1 MRLREIAEK
10 VGGQIVGDGDVEI
23 HSTAPINE
31 AGPGQITFVANPRY
45 ASKLRDT
52 KASAVI
58 VSPDLDIKKE
68 SGHSFLIAANPYLTF
83 ARTMS
88 LLYPRRR
95 GEPGVSPSAH
105 LSPGAVMGK
114 DVVIHPLVYIGKG
127 AVIGD
132 RVELYPGVHIGEG
145 CTVGEDTVIYANAS
159 VYSRCRIGKRVIIHS
174 GVVIG
179 SDGFGFAQD
188 GTRHLKIPQ
197 EGIVEI
203 EDDVEIGANTTIDR
217 ATMGK
222 TLIKR
227 GTKID
232 NLVQIAHNVVIGED
246 CIIIAQVGIS
256 GSTQIGNNVI
266 LAGQVGVVG
275 HIVIGDNVMVGA
287 QSGVVRD
294 VPANNA
300 VSGSPAFPHR
310 EWLKAVASF
319 QFLPDL
325 RRRLAA
331 LERRIEEMLKEKRK

>member
-1 MRLREIAEK
+1 VRLKEIAEK
-10 VGGQIVGDGDVEI
+10 VGGQVVGDGDLEI
-23 HSTAPINE
+23 NSAAPIDE
-31 AGPGQITFVANPRY
+31 ACPGQITFVANPRY
-45 ASKLRDT
+45 ASRLKDT

-68 SGHSFLIAANPYLTF
+68 SGRSFLIAANPYLTF

-95 GEPGVSPSAH
+95 GEPGVSPSAYV
-105 LSPGAVMGK
+105 SPGAVMGK
-114 DVVIHPLVYIGKG
+114 DVVIHPLVFVGKG

-132 RVELYPGVHIGEG
+132 RVELYPGVHIGDG
-145 CTVGEDTVIYANAS
+145 CTIGEDTLIYANAS

-188 GTRHLKIPQ
+188 GKRHVKIPQ

-246 CIIIAQVGIS
+246 CLIIAQVGIA
-256 GSTQIGNNVI
+256 GSTKIGNNVI

-275 HIVIGDNVMVGA
+275 HLNIGDNVMVGA
-287 QSGVVRD
+287 QSGVGHD
-294 VPANNA
+294 VPPNNA

-310 EWLKAVASF
+310 EWLKAVVAF
-319 QFLPDL
+319 QFLPDM

-331 LERRIEEMLKEKRK
+331 LERKIEEMLKEKKE